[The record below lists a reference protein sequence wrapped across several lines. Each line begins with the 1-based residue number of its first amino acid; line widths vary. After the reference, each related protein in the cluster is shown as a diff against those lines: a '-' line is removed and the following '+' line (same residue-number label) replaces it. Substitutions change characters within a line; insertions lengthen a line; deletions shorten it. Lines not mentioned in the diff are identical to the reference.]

1 MSILSQIPSTELGTR
16 FTHYGW
22 FCGVVPVYLGN
33 LDGEAPLVAERNG
46 IPEWVLSLATALFS
60 TFVQVAATVAPDRDI
75 QIPLVVAGPIM
86 PLPGGD
92 R

>member
-33 LDGEAPLVAERNG
+33 LEGEAPLVAERNG
-46 IPEWVLSLATALFS
+46 IPEWVLSLAGALFAA
-60 TFVQVAATVAPDRDI
+60 FVKIAAVVAPDWDI
-75 QIPLVVAGPIM
+75 QAPLVVTGPIV

>member
-1 MSILSQIPSTELGTR
+1 MSIFSEIPSTELGTR

-33 LDGEAPLVAERNG
+33 LESEAPLVAEHNG
-46 IPEWVLSLATALFS
+46 IPEWVLTLAGALFAA
-60 TFVQVAATVAPDRDI
+60 FVKIAAVVAPDRDI
-75 QIPLVVAGPIM
+75 QVPLVVTGPIM

>member
-1 MSILSQIPSTELGTR
+1 MSIFSEIPSTEFGTR

-22 FCGVVPVYLGN
+22 SCGVVPVYLGN
-33 LDGEAPLVAERNG
+33 LEGEAPLVAERNG
-46 IPEWVLSLATALFS
+46 IPEWVLTLAGALFAA
-60 TFVQVAATVAPDRDI
+60 FVKIAAVVAPDRDI
-75 QIPLVVAGPIM
+75 QVPLVVTGPIM